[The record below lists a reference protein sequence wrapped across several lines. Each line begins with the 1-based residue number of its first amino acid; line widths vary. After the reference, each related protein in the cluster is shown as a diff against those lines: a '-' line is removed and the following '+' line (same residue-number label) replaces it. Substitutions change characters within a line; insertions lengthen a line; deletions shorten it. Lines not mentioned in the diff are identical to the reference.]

1 MDAAGLRAPCCGIGG
16 TFVLALEAVPDRLGT
31 VLSGVREVMIVGAR
45 DAGGEMGACE
55 LVEDREA
62 SELAEAIASLLTDDQ
77 PSSDILEE
85 GDRG

>member
-1 MDAAGLRAPCCGIGG
+1 M
-16 TFVLALEAVPDRLGT
+16 LALEAVPDRLGT